1 MDPIGPTINN
11 SIITAISALIGAIIG
26 GSVTYLVAYKRQKYE
41 LRRDAYL
48 AFLECRIEGCY
59 PSPIEWTKIPTFSRE
74 LLLAKYKIDLV
85 GSKNIKVIAAVAVRA
100 LYPNAKF
107 IGEGEDDKREV
118 LSNIEK
124 LTSELDIQ
132 RRWKAFETICDNK
145 LKPAVQEELENWWP
159 FDHHP
164 NQDNEALQAWRVRIL
179 P

>member
-1 MDPIGPTINN
+1 MDPIAPAINN

-26 GSVTYLVAYKRQKYE
+26 GSVTYLVAHKRQKYE

-48 AFLECRIEGCY
+48 AFLECRIEGCC
-59 PSPIEWTKIPTFSRE
+59 PSPIGWTEISTFSQE

-85 GSKNIKVIAAVAVRA
+85 GSKRIKVIAARAVRA

-118 LSNIEK
+118 LSCPEK
-124 LTSELDIQ
+124 FKLELRYQ
-132 RRWKAFETICDNK
+132 RRWEAFETICDNQ
-145 LKPAVQEELENWWP
+145 LKPAVQDELENWWP
-159 FDHHP
+159 FDQHL
-164 NQDNEALQAWRVRIL
+164 NQDNEALQAWRVQIL